1 MSRRTLLLLGIAL
14 LVVLTSWLSQQ
25 QGQPGKSGTE
35 SANLPDYFIKGFSS
49 SVTDEQGQIS
59 QRLDADTLTHYPD
72 NDLTTLARPNI
83 TVINTDGANWHA
95 TAEYGELSGGDE
107 RKLLLRD
114 QVVLRQQGNESLTLH
129 TDWLR
134 IEGERRYAE
143 TDAPIVIE
151 SAKGRIEGVGL
162 NLYGKEQ
169 RLLVRSEVRG
179 QYEAN

>member
-1 MSRRTLLLLGIAL
+1 MSRRALLLLGIAL

-25 QGQPGKSGTE
+25 QEQPGKSGTQ
-35 SANLPDYFIKGFSS
+35 STALPDYFIKGFSS
-49 SVTDEQGQIS
+49 TATDEQGQIS
-59 QRLDADTLTHYPD
+59 QRLNADTLTHYPD
-72 NDLTTLARPNI
+72 NDLTTLERPDI
-83 TVINTDGANWHA
+83 TVINTDGANWNA

-114 QVVLRQQGNESLTLH
+114 QVVLHQQGNESLTLH

-134 IEGERRYAE
+134 IEGEHRYAE
-143 TDAPIVIE
+143 TDALITIE
-151 SAKGRIEGVGL
+151 SARGRIEGVGL